1 MQRFLVIFLIAIIIL
16 TGCSIKKMETND
28 INKIVNIVLSNKSKL
43 FNRVSNGYK
52 YYLPKG
58 IRRVD
63 NKQYNEK
70 LYTGKNIYY
79 FYIDIVSYYYN
90 KKGNY
95 QINEGVYYSKILNYN
110 DKEGYLEINQ
120 INDKYFIEM
129 MYNYAKIE
137 ALVKEEDIKET
148 IINFSYILGSIKYND
163 DIIQTMFNN
172 DMLDY
177 DEEYFDI
184 FEPKRREGN
193 FLDYINEYDYYE
205 EEEEGIMSSDSII
218 ME

>member
-95 QINEGVYYSKILNYN
+95 QINEGAYYSKILNYN